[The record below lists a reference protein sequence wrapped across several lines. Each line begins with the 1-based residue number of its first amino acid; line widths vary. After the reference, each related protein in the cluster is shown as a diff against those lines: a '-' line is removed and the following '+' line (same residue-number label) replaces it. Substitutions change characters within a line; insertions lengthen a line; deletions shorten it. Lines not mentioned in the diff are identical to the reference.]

1 VRERLAVEGLVNTL
15 RIDFHQPAAQ
25 GATFVHRTHPL
36 VTVLADTL
44 LEQALDDATTT
55 VDDAAVARAGVAFVQ
70 AVLLKTTVL
79 LLRIRHQLT
88 VTHGS
93 QTRLLM
99 CEEAVAVAASG
110 SEPFAELAS
119 DMTRQLLGAEATR
132 NMPAPL
138 RDRQLQT
145 ALDALPGWQPQ
156 LEAMAKAR
164 AQALLADHRRVREA
178 AEGRGSYQV
187 TASLPVDVMGL
198 YVLLPDSAAAASAM
212 GG

>member
-1 VRERLAVEGLVNTL
+1 VS
-15 RIDFHQPAAQ
+15 
-25 GATFVHRTHPL
+25 
-36 VTVLADTL
+36 
-44 LEQALDDATTT
+44 
-55 VDDAAVARAGVAFVQ
+55 
-70 AVLLKTTVL
+70 LKTTVL
-79 LLRIRHQLT
+79 LLRIRYQLT

-93 QTRLLM
+93 QSRLLM

-110 SEPFAELAS
+110 SEAVAELTPEA
-119 DMTRQLLGAEATR
+119 TRQLLGAEATR

-145 ALDALPGWQPQ
+145 ALDALPAWQTQ
-156 LEAMAKAR
+156 LESIAKAR

-198 YVLLPDSAAAASAM
+198 YVLLPDAGTAKAVET
-212 GG
+212 